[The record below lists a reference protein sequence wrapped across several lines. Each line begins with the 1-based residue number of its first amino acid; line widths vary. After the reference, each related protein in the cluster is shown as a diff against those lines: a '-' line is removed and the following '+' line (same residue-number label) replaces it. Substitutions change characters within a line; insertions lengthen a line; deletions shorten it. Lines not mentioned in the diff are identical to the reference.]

1 MAYKKPQY
9 PLKNGDNYIYPPTT
23 ADQVI
28 LSDGSRLE
36 KNGVVEADKLSDKRT
51 ITLTGGVTGSVTFDG
66 SSDVTMNTSVL
77 GASSGTII
85 TPGGSEGQI
94 LAVNADGT
102 ISPNS
107 RTIASLGT
115 GATYSL
121 NGTVLTITTL

>member
-9 PLKNGDNYIYPPTT
+9 PLKNGDNYIYPQTT

-36 KNGVVEADKLSDKRT
+36 KNGVVEAGKLSDKRT
-51 ITLTGGVTGSVTFDG
+51 ITLTGKVTGSVAFDG
-66 SSDVTMNTSVL
+66 SSDVTMNTSIDDIQST
-77 GASSGTII
+77 AII
-85 TPGGSEGQI
+85 TGGLEGQ
-94 LAVNADGT
+94 LLSVNADGT

-115 GATYSL
+115 GAVYSL
-121 NGTVLTITTL
+121 NGTILTITTL